1 MIKQIE
7 KANQVFSNPSK
18 SKKLKFTKANGQKI
32 ELNVGLID
40 KTKKLLGIKGYYTN
54 L

>member
-1 MIKQIE
+1 M
-7 KANQVFSNPSK
+7 
-18 SKKLKFTKANGQKI
+18 KKPIRYFPTHPKVKKWKFTKTNGQKI
-32 ELNVGLID
+32 ELNEGLID